1 MDTSEAADR
10 HVPPPPP
17 PAARSERAPAQGRS
31 VGPMLLLL
39 ALLVAGG
46 GFLLFYVLEHA
57 PAVEALRATSSE
69 LREERGQREALEARV
84 AELVAERDRLQRRV
98 GELRAGEQALR
109 TERDQLTRERDVLRA
124 GNEQAQAALAAMR
137 EAQDALRARL
147 SAELDSGE
155 AQMRGDSEEVA
166 IALDERI
173 LFPPGAS
180 ELNERGLEV
189 LARVAQSLAS
199 LPDRVV
205 RIEGH
210 TDSTPL
216 TGANAERF
224 PTNWELSTAR
234 ATSVVR
240 FLEQQGIAGER
251 LAAVGYGAHHPV
263 ADNRTAIGRRRNRR
277 IEIVVARHTVTEAA
291 RGELSGSGG
300 DRAAR

>member
-1 MDTSEAADR
+1 MSSRASATSCAPATSR
-10 HVPPPPP
+10 PRPPSPPCARPRTRCALASP
-17 PAARSERAPAQGRS
+17 PSSRAARPACAATPRRS
-31 VGPMLLLL
+31 PS
-39 ALLVAGG
+39 
-46 GFLLFYVLEHA
+46 
-57 PAVEALRATSSE
+57 RSTSAS
-69 LREERGQREALEARV
+69 
-84 AELVAERDRLQRRV
+84 
-98 GELRAGEQALR
+98 
-109 TERDQLTRERDVLRA
+109 
-124 GNEQAQAALAAMR
+124 
-137 EAQDALRARL
+137 
-147 SAELDSGE
+147 
-155 AQMRGDSEEVA
+155 
-166 IALDERI
+166 

-263 ADNRTAIGRRRNRR
+263 ADNGTAIGRRRNRR
-277 IEIVVARHTVTEAA
+277 IEIVVARRTVSTET
-291 RGELSGSGG
+291 RGELMGSGG